1 MKARIRSSYA
11 AALNSQSAS
20 LSLLNE
26 NAVFLEATQKASA
39 FLILIPDLRV
49 FGMARRIPL
58 PKCGIIRHNSR

>member
-49 FGMARRIPL
+49 FGSRRDRQFP
-58 PKCGIIRHNSR
+58 RNSNSWGR